1 MYLNLCSGKLSSTT
15 TLVNHWKDPTMGTW
29 NTIELD
35 KWEKKKSNNE
45 REEIE
50 LKKKQ
55 QVNCQENEDEFQ
67 GK

>member
-1 MYLNLCSGKLSSTT
+1 
-15 TLVNHWKDPTMGTW
+15 MGTW

-55 QVNCQENEDEFQ
+55 QVNCQENGDEFQ